1 MVRIES
7 LLACPKPGT
16 TEPPLSPG
24 QIICCQIDPRTSV
37 EGYSARAGNPEFQ
50 RDANLTRQR
59 WTTAIRPALVL
70 EVERDKYSGLW
81 TVQVACIGQGDP
93 NLLGDEVIFAPISP
107 SRADGNVVPSPA
119 WPVPNTYCYVFM
131 YPTIFYC
138 YPGEVL
144 HYLVFSGATQLKCNA
159 SGQYYL

>member
-1 MVRIES
+1 MARVES
-7 LLACPKPGT
+7 LPTRATPEK

-50 RDANLTRQR
+50 RDANLTRQS
-59 WTTAIRPALVL
+59 WNTAIRPAVVL
-70 EVERDKYSGLW
+70 EVKREYPGPW
-81 TVQVACIGQGDP
+81 VVQVASIGQGDP
-93 NLLGDEVIFAPISP
+93 NLLGDEVTFVPISP
-107 SRADGNVVPSPA
+107 SRANGNVVPSPA

-131 YPTIFYC
+131 YPTIFRC

-144 HYLVFSGATQLKCNA
+144 YSSYLLRCDAGEM
-159 SGQYYL
+159 